1 MGGEGAVLA
10 GGGLR
15 MLLGEAGT
23 LPPAGVG
30 WCGVWEGRLCE
41 ALHEGNRAES
51 CVANVSN

>member
-1 MGGEGAVLA
+1 
-10 GGGLR
+10 